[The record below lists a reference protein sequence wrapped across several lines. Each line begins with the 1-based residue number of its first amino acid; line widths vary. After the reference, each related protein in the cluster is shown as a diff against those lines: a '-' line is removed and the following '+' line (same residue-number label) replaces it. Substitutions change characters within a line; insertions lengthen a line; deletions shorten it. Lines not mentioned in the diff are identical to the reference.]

1 MNEFPS
7 IDLMIGQLNDSITKI
22 EATTLSKENYVL
34 QTLRV
39 ALRLAL
45 DIKKE
50 ELKYFKSKTPDC
62 LDHYDLDENELEQDR
77 QTENQIEQE
86 QINKH
91 LN

>member
-7 IDLMIGQLNDSITKI
+7 IDIMIRQLNNSITKI

-34 QTLRV
+34 QTLKV
-39 ALRLAL
+39 ALQLAL
-45 DIKKE
+45 DIKLE
-50 ELKYFKSKTPDC
+50 EFDYFKSKNNNEQEPTQDEKQ
-62 LDHYDLDENELEQDR
+62 LDEE
-77 QTENQIEQE
+77 TENQIEEE

>member
-1 MNEFPS
+1 MNEYPS

-22 EATTLSKENYVL
+22 EATTLSKDNYVL

-50 ELKYFKSKTPDC
+50 ELNYFKSK
-62 LDHYDLDENELEQDR
+62 N
-77 QTENQIEQE
+77 N
-86 QINKH
+86 
-91 LN
+91 